1 MNSSLMVAV
10 LTTALTN
17 IVASTPAKAD
27 APSGPEAAQC
37 ASLVNADFS
46 HVLDAPTQVTEAQL
60 TAGSAGLPTYCEV
73 KGYVTPAVG
82 FFLAMPAQNWNG
94 KFLELGCGGFCGGIV
109 DRKRLEIWKAIFIGP
124 KHRDYAVLIFDG
136 GHVTGGISGSWGY
149 NNLQAQFDF
158 GVRAPHVAAI
168 AGKAITEHYYKRAPI
183 KSYFSGCSSGGQQ
196 AFSEAQRF
204 PWDFDGILAGAPS
217 PTFSGPMM
225 YYLWSGRALAGKVN
239 KADLKLV
246 HEAALAKCD
255 MDDGLKDGIIGD
267 PLHCKFDPAQLLCKS
282 GQNSDCLTQEKVDA
296 IKKVYSGPT
305 TSQGVKIYTGGPLP
319 GSELNWISDTPGTAY
334 VYGGDKV
341 VPWSGEYFRY
351 IGFMP
356 APGPDW
362 NPQDFDFDRDYKRL
376 RMAESLFGA
385 ADNPDLRKFK
395 TAGGKMI
402 LYQGGQDE
410 SDIPTD
416 AVDYYETA
424 EKTLGGRASTQD
436 FFRLFLIPGMNHCLS
451 GAGAWA
457 IDYVSYLEDWVERGQ
472 APAVMI
478 GSHLDMDE
486 FIERL
491 EHLVHAPTWSESNY
505 AAEFE
510 QFRND
515 PQNVKFTRPIY
526 PYPVRARYQGK
537 GDPNKAA
544 SFVPVK
550 P

>member
-1 MNSSLMVAV
+1 MPSA
-10 LTTALTN
+10 
-17 IVASTPAKAD
+17 AD
-27 APSGPEAAQC
+27 ASHC
-37 ASLVNADFS
+37 ASLVDVDFS
-46 HVLDAPTQVTEAQL
+46 HVLDAPTEVTEAQL
-60 TAGSAGLPTYCEV
+60 TAGSDVLPAYCEV
-73 KGYVTPAVG
+73 KGYVSPSVG
-82 FFLAMPAQNWNG
+82 FFLAMPAQDWNG
-94 KFLELGCGGFCGGIV
+94 KFFEIGCGGFCGGIV
-109 DRKRLEIWKAIFIGP
+109 SRGSLERSKARYVGP
-124 KHRDYAVLIFDG
+124 KHRGYAFLVFDG
-136 GHVTGGISGSWGY
+136 GHATGAISGLWGD

-158 GVRAPHVAAI
+158 GVRAPHVAAL
-168 AGKAITEHYYKRAPI
+168 AGKAITGYYYKRAPI
-183 KSYFSGCSSGGQQ
+183 KSYFAGCSSGGQQ

-239 KADLKLV
+239 KADLKLL

-255 MDDGLKDGIIGD
+255 MDDGVRDGIIGD
-267 PLHCKFDPAQLLCKS
+267 PLHCKFDPSELACK
-282 GQNSDCLTQEKVDA
+282 GTYKEGRCLTAEKIDA
-296 IKKVYSGPT
+296 VRKVYSGPT
-305 TSQGVKIYTGGPLP
+305 TSHGVKIYTGGPLP

-351 IGFMP
+351 IGFVP
-356 APGPDW
+356 APGPSW

-395 TAGGKMI
+395 AAGGKMI

-416 AVDYYETA
+416 AVDYYETT
-424 EKTLGGRASTQD
+424 EKLMGGREATQE
-436 FFRLFLIPGMNHCLS
+436 FFRLFLVPGMNHCLG

-457 IDYVSYLEDWVERGQ
+457 IDYVSYLEDWVEQGK
-472 APAVMI
+472 APAVLI
-478 GSHLDMDE
+478 GSHLDMDD
-486 FIERL
+486 FLR
-491 EHLVHAPTWSESNY
+491 TRSSSDSNFS
-505 AAEFE
+505 AEFE
-510 QFRND
+510 QFRSD

-526 PYPVRARYQGK
+526 PYPVRARYRGS

>member
-1 MNSSLMVAV
+1 
-10 LTTALTN
+10 
-17 IVASTPAKAD
+17 
-27 APSGPEAAQC
+27 
-37 ASLVNADFS
+37 
-46 HVLDAPTQVTEAQL
+46 
-60 TAGSAGLPTYCEV
+60 
-73 KGYVTPAVG
+73 
-82 FFLAMPAQNWNG
+82 
-94 KFLELGCGGFCGGIV
+94 
-109 DRKRLEIWKAIFIGP
+109 
-124 KHRDYAVLIFDG
+124 
-136 GHVTGGISGSWGY
+136 
-149 NNLQAQFDF
+149 
-158 GVRAPHVAAI
+158 
-168 AGKAITEHYYKRAPI
+168 
-183 KSYFSGCSSGGQQ
+183 
-196 AFSEAQRF
+196 
-204 PWDFDGILAGAPS
+204 
-217 PTFSGPMM
+217 
-225 YYLWSGRALAGKVN
+225 
-239 KADLKLV
+239 
-246 HEAALAKCD
+246 
-255 MDDGLKDGIIGD
+255 
-267 PLHCKFDPAQLLCKS
+267 LLCKS
-282 GQNSDCLTQEKVDA
+282 GENSGCLTQEKVDA

-305 TSQGVKIYTGGPLP
+305 TSEGVKIYTGGPLP
-319 GSELNWISDTPGTAY
+319 GSELNWISDIPGTAY

-356 APGPDW
+356 APGPGW

-376 RMAESLFGA
+376 RVAESLFGA

-395 TAGGKMI
+395 AAGGKMI

-424 EKTLGGRASTQD
+424 EKTLGGRPSTQE
-436 FFRLFLIPGMNHCLS
+436 FFRLFLIPGMNHCLG

-486 FIERL
+486 FR
-491 EHLVHAPTWSESNY
+491 HAHPSSEPNF

-515 PQNVKFTRPIY
+515 PHNVKFTRPMY
-526 PYPVRARYQGK
+526 PYPVRARYQGN

-544 SFVPVK
+544 SFAPVN

>member
-1 MNSSLMVAV
+1 MKPSLMVAV
-10 LTTALTN
+10 LTTALTS
-17 IVASTPAKAD
+17 ILASTHAKAD
-27 APSGPEAAQC
+27 VPSGPEAAQC

-46 HVLDAPTQVTEAQL
+46 HVLDAPTQVTEAQF
-60 TAGSAGLPTYCEV
+60 TAGSADLPTYCEV

-158 GVRAPHVAAI
+158 GVRAPHVAAL
-168 AGKAITEHYYKRAPI
+168 AGKAITEHYYKRAPS

-204 PWDFDGILAGAPS
+204 PWDFDGIIAGAPS

-225 YYLWSGRALAGKVN
+225 YYLWAGRALAGKVN

-255 MDDGLKDGIIGD
+255 MDDGLKDGIISD
-267 PLHCKFDPAQLLCKS
+267 PLHCKFDPVQLVCKS

-341 VPWSGEYFRY
+341 VP
-351 IGFMP
+351 
-356 APGPDW
+356 
-362 NPQDFDFDRDYKRL
+362 
-376 RMAESLFGA
+376 
-385 ADNPDLRKFK
+385 
-395 TAGGKMI
+395 
-402 LYQGGQDE
+402 
-410 SDIPTD
+410 
-416 AVDYYETA
+416 
-424 EKTLGGRASTQD
+424 
-436 FFRLFLIPGMNHCLS
+436 
-451 GAGAWA
+451 
-457 IDYVSYLEDWVERGQ
+457 
-472 APAVMI
+472 
-478 GSHLDMDE
+478 
-486 FIERL
+486 
-491 EHLVHAPTWSESNY
+491 
-505 AAEFE
+505 
-510 QFRND
+510 
-515 PQNVKFTRPIY
+515 
-526 PYPVRARYQGK
+526 
-537 GDPNKAA
+537 
-544 SFVPVK
+544 
-550 P
+550 

>member
-1 MNSSLMVAV
+1 MNASLMVAV
-10 LTTALTN
+10 LTTAFTSIL
-17 IVASTPAKAD
+17 ASTPAKAD
-27 APSGPEAAQC
+27 VASGPEAARC

-60 TAGSAGLPTYCEV
+60 TAGSAGLSTHCEV
-73 KGYVTPAVG
+73 KGYVTPTVG
-82 FFLAMPAQNWNG
+82 FFLAMPPQNWNG

-109 DRKRLEIWKAIFIGP
+109 DRTRLEISKEIFIGP

-136 GHVTGGISGSWGY
+136 GHATAGISGLWGY

-158 GVRAPHVAAI
+158 GVRAPHVAAL

-183 KSYFSGCSSGGQQ
+183 RSYFSGCSSGGQQ

-246 HEAALAKCD
+246 HEAALARCD
-255 MDDGLKDGIIGD
+255 MDDGLKDGVIGD
-267 PLHCKFDPAQLLCKS
+267 PLHCKFGSAQLLCKPGENS
-282 GQNSDCLTQEKVDA
+282 GCLTQEKVDA

-305 TSQGVKIYTGGPLP
+305 TSEGVKIYTGGPLP
-319 GSELNWISDTPGTAY
+319 GSELNWIRDIPGTAY

-356 APGPDW
+356 APGPGW

-376 RMAESLFGA
+376 RVAESLFGA
-385 ADNPDLRKFK
+385 ADNLDLRKFK
-395 TAGGKMI
+395 AAGGKMI

-424 EKTLGGRASTQD
+424 EKTLGGRASTQE
-436 FFRLFLIPGMNHCLS
+436 FFRLFLIPGMNHCLG

-486 FIERL
+486 FR
-491 EHLVHAPTWSESNY
+491 HAHPSSEPNF

-515 PQNVKFTRPIY
+515 PHNVKFTRPMY
-526 PYPVRARYQGK
+526 PYPVRARYQGN

-544 SFVPVK
+544 SFAPVN